1 LPATGRP
8 PRHLFVY
15 GTLMRGQPAHRLL
28 AGRATFVA
36 EGSVI
41 GTLLA
46 LGRFPGLVAGR
57 GRVRGEVWRLD
68 TPEVLPTLDEY
79 EGYNFRRYTSTV
91 TLASG
96 RRMRALAYRYRG
108 PRTGEDES
116 RVIPEGD
123 WRRHRWR

>member
-1 LPATGRP
+1 
-8 PRHLFVY
+8 
-15 GTLMRGQPAHRLL
+15 MRGQPAHRFV

-36 EGSVI
+36 EGHVA

-46 LGRFPGLVAGR
+46 LGRFPGLVRGR

-68 TPEVLPTLDEY
+68 APEVLATLDEY
-79 EGYNFRRYTSTV
+79 EGYNFERCTTLV
-91 TLASG
+91 TLGDG
-96 RRMRALAYRYRG
+96 RRLRALLYRYRG
-108 PRTGEDES
+108 PRTREETA